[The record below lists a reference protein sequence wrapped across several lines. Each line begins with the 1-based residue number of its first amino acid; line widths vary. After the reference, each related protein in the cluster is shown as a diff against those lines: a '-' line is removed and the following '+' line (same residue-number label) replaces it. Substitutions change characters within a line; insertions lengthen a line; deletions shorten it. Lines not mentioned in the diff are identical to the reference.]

1 MKSNIYKLGSTL
13 LIIALIMFSCRKDI
27 KDIAP
32 DQTSGKIKSMSDLK
46 VSSDFNWKTTQNI
59 DLELT
64 VPVKSSLV
72 IKASSGVIFQKALLP
87 ANETYKTAITIPNYM
102 KDLTFVVNGVS
113 YIMKIENNRVIYSF

>member
-1 MKSNIYKLGSTL
+1 
-13 LIIALIMFSCRKDI
+13 MFSCRKDI